1 MRQYMR
7 RTTDGVMLSILLD
20 SCVWLIKHG
29 TIKDNHF
36 VVSANNHEL
45 LSVDLK
51 ELLELVKS
59 VVAKPSVA

>member
-7 RTTDGVMLSILLD
+7 RTTDGFMLSIVVD
-20 SCVWLIKHG
+20 SCAWLISHG

-36 VVSANNHEL
+36 VVTTHNHEL

-51 ELLELVKS
+51 ELLELVKTAIARS
-59 VVAKPSVA
+59 SIA